1 MAEKNKV
8 IAPIKIKKS
17 KKLEKEITSP
27 LKRFV
32 TWFRLASSKIQ
43 IWIYL
48 IILSAIISFLL
59 YPHLLIIT
67 TEEYSLG
74 DVANKD
80 IKASRDFLVEDKEL
94 TKQRRDEAVKSSLFV
109 YDFDRSGASIG
120 HRIKESFSY
129 ARTELKQILSIELQP
144 TLRSQKLGQL
154 RDKFFDLLGSTEDS
168 ALFYQLVKNN
178 FSSQIDISA
187 SVAVD
192 RILEK
197 GVVGNK
203 RVLITQKGKGIIIRD
218 IDTQQELKIDDID
231 RFYDLESAL
240 QYFNQT
246 IEQLITDEYAADTF
260 AITERFAKLI
270 INPNITFNK
279 RETEL
284 RKEEAKRSVK
294 PIYFQV
300 KKGEMIVREGEK
312 INPTHLWKLE
322 TEAKLKI
329 KSPTLGTALSMTV
342 MIGILLALSYIVL
355 LRKSITFKRDSKSLI
370 FISLTLLFM
379 FLVVLLYNTVAEE
392 VARGFYFFSV
402 QTLLFALPISLGA
415 ILISIF
421 LGLEVAIAFSL
432 ILSILASI
440 AVEGRIEFFVYF
452 LVGSLLAAYG
462 VRNCRERLVLIK
474 TGIRVGLLNIVMA
487 LSIQTLYGNPY
498 APEGAISFIA
508 GFLGGALSGVIAT
521 GFLPLIEMI
530 FGFTTDIKL
539 LELSSLDQPILKE
552 LMVKAPGSYHHSV
565 MVSNMVEA
573 TAESIHTNPLLAKV
587 SAYYHDIGKINKP
600 LYFVENQVK
609 GDNRHEKLAP
619 SMSSLILISH
629 VKDGVELAKQHRLG
643 KEIIDI
649 IQQHHGTS
657 IISYFYQK
665 AKEQSQRPRP
675 SGRVLKKGNN
685 SLAASIPTLPGGA
698 LKGDGKK
705 RESRSSPVKEEDFR
719 YPGPKPQTKEAGLV
733 LVADAVEAASRT
745 LVNPTP
751 ARIQGMVQKIIN
763 NIFSDGQLDECE
775 LTLKDLNQ
783 IAKSFSKTL
792 SGIFHSRIEYP
803 EPIAKGETNKNRE
816 NGDSNNLPAP
826 HEKNGSRENKNEVKE
841 DLKRLGMS

>member
-59 YPHLLIIT
+59 YPHLLIIP

-80 IKASRDFLVEDKEL
+80 IKASHDFLVEDKEL

-129 ARTELKQILSIELQP
+129 ARTELKQVLSIELEP

-168 ALFYQLVKNN
+168 ALFDQLVKNN

-187 SVAVD
+187 SIAVD

-279 RETEL
+279 REAEL

-329 KSPTLGTALSMTV
+329 KSPILGTALSMTV

-355 LRKSITFKRDSKSLI
+355 LRKSITFKGDSKSLI

-498 APEGAISFIA
+498 TPEGAISFIA

-539 LELSSLDQPILKE
+539 LESSSLDQPILKE

-665 AKEQSQRPRP
+665 AKGQS
-675 SGRVLKKGNN
+675 
-685 SLAASIPTLPGGA
+685 
-698 LKGDGKK
+698 KK

-803 EPIAKGETNKNRE
+803 EPIAKGETDKKRE

>member
-1 MAEKNKV
+1 MKNK
-8 IAPIKIKKS
+8 KG
-17 KKLEKEITSP
+17 KKLDKEIASP

-32 TWFRLASSKIQ
+32 TSVRVLSTKIQ
-43 IWIYL
+43 VWIYL
-48 IILSAIISFLL
+48 VILSTIISFLL
-59 YPHLLIIT
+59 YPNLLVIPT
-67 TEEYSLG
+67 KEYSLG

-80 IKASRDFLVEDKEL
+80 IKASQDFLVEDKEL
-94 TKQRRDEAVKSSLFV
+94 TKQRRYEAVKSALFV
-109 YDFDRSGASIG
+109 YDFDSSGANINR
-120 HRIKESFSY
+120 RIKNSFSY
-129 ARTELKQILSIELQP
+129 ARKELTQLLSSELEP
-144 TLRSQKLGQL
+144 TLRSQKFEKLQE
-154 RDKFFDLLGSTEDS
+154 KFFDILEVNEDS
-168 ALFYQLVKNN
+168 VLFEQLVQHH
-178 FSSQIDISA
+178 FSPHIDNSA
-187 SVAVD
+187 SA
-192 RILEK
+192 ILNQILKKGIVGNKKVLMTQKEK
-197 GVVGNK
+197 GVI
-203 RVLITQKGKGIIIRD
+203 LRD
-218 IDTQQELKIDDID
+218 IDTQKELKIHDFD
-231 RFYDLESAL
+231 RFYHIESAL
-240 QYFNQT
+240 EYFNQA
-246 IEQLITDEYAADTF
+246 IDHLMKDENLPDIS
-260 AITERFAKLI
+260 AITNHFATLI

-279 RETEL
+279 IETEL
-284 RKEEAKRSVK
+284 RKEKVKSSVK

-312 INPTHLWKLE
+312 INLTHLWKLE
-322 TEAKLKI
+322 TEAKLKTNA
-329 KSPTLGTALSMTV
+329 PTLTMALSMTL
-342 MIGILLALSYIVL
+342 MIGILLSLSYIVL
-355 LRKSITFKRDSKSLI
+355 LKRSHIFMNNVKSLI
-370 FISLTLLFM
+370 FISITLLFM
-379 FLVVLLYNTVAEE
+379 FLLVLLYNTVAEE
-392 VARGFYFFSV
+392 VARGFHFFTAQV
-402 QTLLFALPISLGA
+402 LLFALPITLGT

-421 LGLEVAIAFSL
+421 QGLEVAIAFSL

-440 AVEGRIEFFVYF
+440 AVESRIEFFVYF
-452 LVGSLLAAYG
+452 LIGSLLAAYG
-462 VRNCRERLVLIK
+462 VRNCRERSVLIK
-474 TGIRVGLLNIVMA
+474 TGLKVGLLNVVMS
-487 LSIQTLYGNPY
+487 LSIQSLYGNPY
-498 APEGAISFIA
+498 SLFGVISIVS
-508 GFLGGALSGVIAT
+508 GFLGGILAGVMAT
-521 GFLPLIEMI
+521 GFLPLIEII

-587 SAYYHDIGKINKP
+587 SAYYHDIGKIKKP

-629 VKDGVELAKQHRLG
+629 VKDGVELAKHHRIG

-657 IISYFYQK
+657 LISYFYQK
-665 AKEQSQRPRP
+665 AKEQS
-675 SGRVLKKGNN
+675 
-685 SLAASIPTLPGGA
+685 
-698 LKGDGKK
+698 KK
-705 RESRSSPVKEEDFR
+705 RESRSSHVKEEDFR

-763 NIFSDGQLDECE
+763 KIFSDGQLDECE

-783 IAKSFSKTL
+783 IAKTFSKTL

-803 EPIAKGETNKNRE
+803 EPIAKGETDKRKE

-826 HEKNGSRENKNEVKE
+826 HEKNGSRENKNEGKE

>member
-1 MAEKNKV
+1 MNDEN
-8 IAPIKIKKS
+8 
-17 KKLEKEITSP
+17 
-27 LKRFV
+27 
-32 TWFRLASSKIQ
+32 
-43 IWIYL
+43 
-48 IILSAIISFLL
+48 LS
-59 YPHLLIIT
+59 
-67 TEEYSLG
+67 
-74 DVANKD
+74 
-80 IKASRDFLVEDKEL
+80 
-94 TKQRRDEAVKSSLFV
+94 
-109 YDFDRSGASIG
+109 
-120 HRIKESFSY
+120 
-129 ARTELKQILSIELQP
+129 
-144 TLRSQKLGQL
+144 
-154 RDKFFDLLGSTEDS
+154 
-168 ALFYQLVKNN
+168 
-178 FSSQIDISA
+178 DISA
-187 SVAVD
+187 
-192 RILEK
+192 
-197 GVVGNK
+197 
-203 RVLITQKGKGIIIRD
+203 IT
-218 IDTQQELKIDDID
+218 
-231 RFYDLESAL
+231 
-240 QYFNQT
+240 N
-246 IEQLITDEYAADTF
+246 
-260 AITERFAKLI
+260 RFATLV

-284 RKEEAKRSVK
+284 RKEKAKSSVK

-312 INPTHLWKLE
+312 IKLTHLWKLE
-322 TEAKLKI
+322 TEAKLKTNA
-329 KSPTLGTALSMTV
+329 PTLSMALSMTV
-342 MIGILLALSYIVL
+342 MIGILLSLSYIVL
-355 LRKSITFKRDSKSLI
+355 LKRSHLFKENLKSLI
-370 FISLTLLFM
+370 FISVTLLFM
-379 FLVVLLYNTVAEE
+379 FLLVLLYNTVAEE
-392 VARGFYFFSV
+392 VARGFHFFTAQV
-402 QTLLFALPISLGA
+402 LLFALPITLGA

-421 LGLEVAIAFSL
+421 QGLEVAIAFSL

-440 AVEGRIEFFVYF
+440 AVESRIEFFVYF
-452 LVGSLLAAYG
+452 LIGSLLAAYE
-462 VRNCRERLVLIK
+462 VRNCRERSVLIK
-474 TGIRVGLLNIVMA
+474 TGMKVGLLNIVMS
-487 LSIQTLYGNPY
+487 LSIQSLYGNPY
-498 APEGAISFIA
+498 SILGAISVVS
-508 GFLGGALSGVIAT
+508 GFSGGVLAGVIAT
-521 GFLPLIEMI
+521 GFLPLIEMV

-539 LELSSLDQPILKE
+539 LELSSLDQPILKD

-600 LYFVENQVK
+600 LYFIENQVR

-657 IISYFYQK
+657 LISFFYQK
-665 AKEQSQRPRP
+665 AKEQS
-675 SGRVLKKGNN
+675 
-685 SLAASIPTLPGGA
+685 
-698 LKGDGKK
+698 KK
-705 RESRSSPVKEEDFR
+705 RGSRSSLVKEEDFR

-783 IAKSFSKTL
+783 IAKTFSKTL

-803 EPIAKGETNKNRE
+803 EPIAKGETNKRKE
-816 NGDSNNLPAP
+816 DGDSNNLPAP

>member
-1 MAEKNKV
+1 LRV
-8 IAPIKIKKS
+8 
-17 KKLEKEITSP
+17 
-27 LKRFV
+27 V
-32 TWFRLASSKIQ
+32 SSKIQ

-48 IILSAIISFLL
+48 IILSAIISLLL
-59 YPHLLIIT
+59 YPNLLVIP
-67 TEEYSLG
+67 TENYSIG

-80 IKASRDFLVEDKEL
+80 IKASHDFLVEDKEL
-94 TKQRRDEAVKSSLFV
+94 TKQRRYEAVKSALFV
-109 YDFDRSGASIG
+109 YDFDRSGANINQ
-120 HRIKESFSY
+120 RIKESFSY
-129 ARTELKQILSIELQP
+129 ARKELEQISSIELEP
-144 TLRSQKLGQL
+144 ALRSEKLKQL
-154 RDKFFDLLGSTEDS
+154 RDKFFDLLEITEDS
-168 ALFYQLVKNN
+168 VLFDRLVKDN
-178 FSSQIDISA
+178 FSSHIDNSA
-187 SVAVD
+187 SITINQ
-192 RILEK
+192 ILEK

-203 RVLITQKGKGIIIRD
+203 KVLMTQKGKGIILRD
-218 IDTQQELKIDDID
+218 IDTQQEFKIDDFD
-231 RFYDLESAL
+231 RFYNLESAL
-240 QYFNQT
+240 QYFNQ
-246 IEQLITDEYAADTF
+246 
-260 AITERFAKLI
+260 AIDKLMKNKNGRDIVATTKHLGKLI

-322 TEAKLKI
+322 AEATLK
-329 KSPTLGTALSMTV
+329 KAAPTLSMALSMYL

-355 LRKSITFKRDSKSLI
+355 LKRSNMFKGDSKSLI
-370 FISLTLLFM
+370 FISVTLLFM
-379 FLVVLLYNTVAEE
+379 FLLVVLYNTVAEE
-392 VARGFYFFSV
+392 VARGFPFV
-402 QTLLFALPISLGA
+402 TPQVLLFAVPITLGA

-421 LGLEVAIAFSL
+421 QGLEVAIAFSL

-440 AVEGRIEFFVYF
+440 AVEGRIEFFIYF
-452 LVGSLLAAYG
+452 LIGSLLAAYG

-474 TGIRVGLLNIVMA
+474 TGMKVGVLNIVMS
-487 LSIQTLYGNPY
+487 LSVQSLYGNPY
-498 APEGAISFIA
+498 SLFGGASVVS
-508 GFLGGALSGVIAT
+508 GFLGGVLAGVIAT
-521 GFLPLIEMI
+521 GFLPLLEMI

-539 LELSSLDQPILKE
+539 LELSSLDQPILKD
-552 LMVKAPGSYHHSV
+552 LMVKAPGTYHHSV

-600 LYFVENQVK
+600 LYFIENQVK

-657 IISYFYQK
+657 LISYFYQK
-665 AKEQSQRPRP
+665 AREQS
-675 SGRVLKKGNN
+675 
-685 SLAASIPTLPGGA
+685 
-698 LKGDGKK
+698 KK
-705 RESRSSPVKEEDFR
+705 RGSRSSPVKEEDFR

-783 IAKSFSKTL
+783 IAKTFSKTL
-792 SGIFHSRIEYP
+792 SGIFHSRIKYP
-803 EPIAKGETNKNRE
+803 VPIAKGETDKRKE
-816 NGDSNNLPAP
+816 NGDSNNLSAP